1 VERSNKH
8 GSDIAIGLDAGASG
22 VWTRSLHVKRS
33 FVPRPSAVISD
44 RPRPTDTRLRGRWL
58 LLARAAWLAVAAAAL
73 GLFVAGV
80 PAQFA
85 QLQVMCS
92 AGSNCPPLDGVGQL
106 LPDGLRALHDLGLSV
121 SFFAAYA
128 VALDVV
134 LAAVYS
140 AVATLIFWHKS
151 ADRMALFVALALL
164 TFATATFTDTMYVL
178 VAARPAWW
186 PLVAVLN
193 FIGLASFGLF
203 LYLFPDGRFV
213 PRWTRWVAL
222 AWIAWLVPKY
232 WIPTWPDLNSWTLW
246 LDAVVWLGAFGTIVY
261 AQVYRY
267 RRVSNTVQ
275 RQQTKWVIFG
285 ITAGLTGF
293 LGINLALD
301 SIAST
306 PTSAGVLA
314 TFMIGFA
321 IMYVAVLLIPLS
333 IGIAMLRHHLFDVDV
348 LINRTLVYGVLTAS
362 VVGIYVL
369 IVGSLGALFQTR
381 GNLLIALV
389 ATGLVAVFFQPLRDR
404 LQRAV
409 NHLMYGERDE
419 PYVVLARLGQRLDAT
434 LAPDAVLPTIA
445 ETIAQAFKLPYAAIA
460 LDQDGMCVTATAVG
474 TPVADPVRLPL
485 TYQGQP
491 IGQLVLG
498 PRAPGEPFSPA
509 DQRLLDDLVHQVA
522 VAARAVRL
530 TTELQQLAGDLQR
543 SRERLVVARE
553 EERRR
558 LRRDLHDGL
567 GPTLAAL
574 ALSASIISDLIPA
587 NPTAAASVAKQL
599 EADIRATVGEIRRLI
614 HGLRPPALDELGLA
628 GAVRDRAA
636 QLMRRQGVAPA
647 QHLQLVV
654 ETPENLPP
662 LPAAVEVAAYRIVEE
677 ALTNVAL
684 HAHAHTCAVRLALTD
699 ALEVEIADD
708 GVGLSAERRAGVGLL
723 SMRERAAELG
733 GACAIE
739 TLGESGT
746 RVYARLPLPKE

>member
-1 VERSNKH
+1 VNRP
-8 GSDIAIGLDAGASG
+8 
-22 VWTRSLHVKRS
+22 
-33 FVPRPSAVISD
+33 FVSPPSAVTAD
-44 RPRPTDTRLRGRWL
+44 RPPQADTRLRGRWL
-58 LLARAAWLAVAAAAL
+58 LLARAVWLVVAALAV
-73 GLFVAGV
+73 GLFAAGI
-80 PAQFA
+80 PTQFA
-85 QLQVMCS
+85 QLQVVCP
-92 AGSNCPPLDGVGQL
+92 AGGNCPPLDGVGQL
-106 LPDGLRALHDLGLSV
+106 LPAGRPALHDLGLSV

-140 AVATLIFWHKS
+140 AVAALIFWHKS

-178 VAARPAWW
+178 VAAHPAWW
-186 PLVAVLN
+186 TLVAVLN

-232 WIPTWPDLNSWTLW
+232 WIPAWPGLNSWTLW
-246 LDAVVWLGAFGTIVY
+246 LDTVVWLGAFGTIVY

-267 RRVSNTVQ
+267 RRISNMVQ

-285 ITAGLTGF
+285 ITAGLAGF
-293 LGINLALD
+293 LGIGIALD
-301 SIAST
+301 LIAPT
-306 PTSAGVLA
+306 PISAGVLA
-314 TFMIGFA
+314 TFMVGFA
-321 IMYVAVLLIPLS
+321 IMYLAMLVIPLA
-333 IGIAMLRHHLFDVDV
+333 IGVAMLRHHLFDVDV
-348 LINRTLVYGVLTAS
+348 LINRTIVYAALSAS

-381 GNLLIALV
+381 GNLVIALL
-389 ATGLVAVFFQPLRDR
+389 ATGLVAVLFQPLRDR

-445 ETIAQAFKLPYAAIA
+445 ETIAQTLKLPYAAII
-460 LDQDGMCVTATAVG
+460 LDQNGMCVTATAVG
-474 TPVADPVRLPL
+474 TPVADLLQLPL
-485 TYQGQP
+485 TYQGAT

-509 DQRLLDDLVHQVA
+509 DRRLLDDLAHQVA

-530 TTELQQLAGDLQR
+530 TAELQQLAGDLQR

-574 ALSASIISDLIPA
+574 ALSASAIPDLIPA
-587 NPTAAASVAKQL
+587 NPSAAAALATQL

-636 QLMRRQGVAPA
+636 QLASRPRGGLVPGLQVTVEAP
-647 QHLQLVV
+647 
-654 ETPENLPP
+654 ERLPA

-677 ALTNVAL
+677 ALTNVAC
-684 HAHAHTCAVRLALTD
+684 HAHAHTCAVRLVLTD

-708 GVGLSAERRAGVGLL
+708 GVGVPTERPIGVGLL
-723 SMRERAAELG
+723 SMRERAEELG
-733 GACAIE
+733 GDMRVE
-739 TLGESGT
+739 PQPNGGT
-746 RVYARLPLPKE
+746 HVWARLPIP